1 MAVPRLIGLDIGT
14 RSVKIVQI
22 DRSGK
27 GFSLGFVGLAPLP
40 EGAIVEKSI
49 KNPDQVANSTKE
61 LYANSRSRIKNVSTS
76 LAGNA
81 VIIKQVTMALMSD
94 SELEK
99 LIQIEAEP
107 YIPFDMDDVNLDFF
121 ILEETPEK
129 PGFMEVVLVA
139 VKKDYLGEYV
149 DLITSLGLV
158 PTIVDVDP
166 FALGVMYEF
175 CYPDSLEEI
184 VALVNFGAATINVNI
199 LKSGVSQ
206 FTRDL
211 PLGGDNMTREIMRFF
226 NVDFQRAENMKA
238 GALLG
243 NVSPLSLETIFA
255 RHVDLYISELRK
267 TFDFFSAN
275 VSPHPLEKIFLSGG
289 AAATYGLISAI
300 GREFNVPVEAVD
312 PFRGFAINPKV
323 FDAGYLAHIGSSMA
337 IAVGLALR
345 DEKDKLV

>member
-1 MAVPRLIGLDIGT
+1 MAVPKLIGLDIGT
-14 RSVKIVQI
+14 RSVKMVHI
-22 DRSGK
+22 DRSRK
-27 GFSLGFVGLAPLP
+27 GFNLGFVGLAPLP
-40 EGAIVEKSI
+40 DGTIVEKSI
-49 KNPDQVANSTKE
+49 KNPDQVFNSIRE
-61 LYANSRSRIKNVSTS
+61 LYINSKIKAKNVSTS

-81 VIIKQVTMALMSD
+81 VIIKQVTMSLMND

-129 PGFMEVVLVA
+129 PGFMEVILVA
-139 VKKDYLGEYV
+139 VKKDYMDEYV
-149 DLITSLGLV
+149 DLITSLDLM

-166 FALGVMYEF
+166 FALGVMFEF
-175 CYPDSLEEI
+175 CYPDILDEV

-199 LKSGVSQ
+199 LRSGISQ

-226 NVDFQRAENMKA
+226 NVDFQRAENMKT

-243 NVSPLSLETIFA
+243 NVSPSSLETIFA
-255 RHVDLYISELRK
+255 GHVDLCIAELRK

-275 VSPHPLEKIFLSGG
+275 VSPHPLERIFLSGG
-289 AAATYGLISAI
+289 AAATYGLIAGV
-300 GREFNVPVEAVD
+300 GREFDVPVELVD
-312 PFRGFAINPKV
+312 PFRGFSVDPKA
-323 FDAGYLAHIGSSMA
+323 FDTDYLTQVGSTMA